1 MLTAT
6 QFWTEKRREELR
18 AWRARLSIGGGW
30 RPANLKR
37 FKDSTNSGGT
47 PIEKGPHVGFRFH
60 EAWPDG
66 MNYMEAKR
74 SGDKKLYVAVDN
86 HGWYTDS
93 FQDGVIYACAV
104 QVRIPRRRAKRE
116 GVEHSD
122 SCYDGFTR
130 VRWMEAT
137 AHSGWDQILIG
148 RRSSDLH
155 DTLKECIR
163 SADRV
168 AEMAAEEAREE
179 DKAYQ
184 AEQQIEQARH
194 EVKEMKAS
202 IHDLISEIKLQ
213 RMNPGATGLT
223 TAEALRDALCRGLA
237 EIRKDRK
244 RIALLE
250 REPWQA
256 VA

>member
-6 QFWTEKRREELR
+6 QFWTESRREELR
-18 AWRARLSIGGGW
+18 KWKKRGYVPSQ
-30 RPANLKR
+30 LKR

-47 PIEKGPHVGFRFH
+47 PIEKGPHAGFRYH
-60 EAWPDG
+60 EAWPEG
-66 MNYMEAKR
+66 LNYMEAKR
-74 SGDKKLYVAVDN
+74 NGDKEALRCLDN

-93 FQDGVIYACAV
+93 LCDGVIYACAV
-104 QVRIPRRRAKRE
+104 EVRIPRRKARRE
-116 GVEHSD
+116 QVEHSD
-122 SCYDGFTR
+122 SCYDGYTR

-137 AHSGWDQILIG
+137 AHSDWDQILIS

-155 DTLKECIR
+155 DTLKDCIR
-163 SADRV
+163 YADRV
-168 AEMAAEEAREE
+168 AKRSAEEDRK
-179 DKAYQ
+179 DDQQHQ

-194 EVKEMKAS
+194 EVKEAKAS
-202 IHDLISEIKLQ
+202 THDLISEIKLQ

-223 TAEALRDALCRGLA
+223 TAEVLRDALCRRLA
-237 EIRKDRK
+237 EIRKARK

>member
-6 QFWTEKRREELR
+6 QFWTEKRREEFR
-18 AWRARLSIGGGW
+18 AWRARPSIGGRW

-37 FKDSTNSGGT
+37 FKDSTNSGGA
-47 PIEKGPHVGFRFH
+47 PIENGPHAGFRFH

-74 SGDKKLYVAVDN
+74 NGDKEALRCLDN
-86 HGWYTDS
+86 HGWFTDS

-104 QVRIPRRRAKRE
+104 EVRIPRRRAKRE

-137 AHSGWDQILIG
+137 AHSDWDQILIS

-155 DTLKECIR
+155 DTLRECIR
-163 SADRV
+163 SADSV
-168 AEMAAEEAREE
+168 AERSAEEDREA
-179 DKAYQ
+179 DQQDQ
-184 AEQQIEQARH
+184 ADQQIQMRRDEIVEIRRKALPILCYHRH
-194 EVKEMKAS
+194 HRTKGKDDPYTDVVRAYITE
-202 IHDLISEIKLQ
+202 
-213 RMNPGATGLT
+213 R
-223 TAEALRDALCRGLA
+223 LA
-237 EIRKDRK
+237 EIRECRK